1 MSTILT
7 RAILIACSTGLTA
20 CATQGYPGP
29 QLPDDQTAKVSLA
42 APSISWLP
50 PFWIF
55 PLNLLPR
62 LDEDWKNTVDY
73 KIHLNQQELNRFDSI
88 SLLPGRHN
96 VSAQYVR
103 RNVELIGG
111 KNCTSSDSK
120 YVKDDRSESCTR
132 TTSCKGLFKI
142 TEQEHNCS
150 LAFRA
155 AAGGVYKLAVITPA
169 VGEIRLSLRDTAA
182 RQSDQWNTCYWTPDR
197 SHEEYLTDTVTSDCS
212 IRSAPPKQPVPDSR
226 HLLAPDKPNALEHCD
241 HEKLPDRHPQ
251 PRVERPDAAHKH
263 HHRPF
268 NPQERCDMADGK
280 PRIYP
285 RKGKHEHPR
294 KIAIDI
300 QNETSPIGFDV
311 NTGEHPVPGGEKGP
325 RPDKDRV
332 ETPKITAPLESAKGE
347 PALKE
352 TRKDDVSVGATTRTE
367 TIPSASDSPA
377 KGPKTKTE
385 TEIEKLPPAGID
397 PNGNPTSSPSS
408 PSNPAADPYSLKTGD
423 SKSTASDLSSKD
435 NTSSSGNPAPTN
447 NIQTNPSTSV
457 PADSLSAKE
466 IATPTPS
473 HGDSD
478 QSSTNL
484 PSVEKAIVPPVSAQ
498 PTSADQVPSDISTRA
513 IDSKS
518 TADSASNST
527 ATSASFG
534 SSAVNSN
541 TTANPVLEPATTS
554 STNYSVAPAATPVA
568 SGDSSGGS
576 IGSSSTSEPTPASAP
591 SSSYSS
597 APASSPSANSG
608 SSTAGTSSST
618 ASESAPSAKPSSSS
632 SSSENSSLSSND
644 SPSATGP
651 APAPTPTPTPTP
663 SPTPSPAPAATQTPN
678 PDPTL
683 AAPAAIAPAI
693 GP

>member
-42 APSISWLP
+42 APSLAWLP

-111 KNCTSSDSK
+111 KTCTSSDSK

-155 AAGGVYKLAVITPA
+155 AAGGVYKLAVNTPA

-182 RQSDQWNTCYWTPDR
+182 RQSDQWNACYWTPDR

-212 IRSAPPKQPVPDSR
+212 IRSAPPKPPIPDN
-226 HLLAPDKPNALEHCD
+226 HLQAPDKPHALEHCD
-241 HEKLPDRHPQ
+241 HEKLPDHHPQ
-251 PRVERPDAAHKH
+251 PRVERPDTPNKH
-263 HHRPF
+263 HDRPF

-285 RKGKHEHPR
+285 RKGKHEHPG
-294 KIAIDI
+294 KIAIDM
-300 QNETSPIGFDV
+300 QQETSPIGFDV
-311 NTGEHPVPGGEKGP
+311 NIGEHPVPGGEKGP
-325 RPDKDRV
+325 RPDKGRAG
-332 ETPKITAPLESAKGE
+332 TPKITAPLESANGE
-347 PALKE
+347 PTSKE
-352 TRKDDVSVGATTRTE
+352 TRNDEVSTEATTRTE
-367 TIPSASDSPA
+367 TIPSASNSSA

-397 PNGNPTSSPSS
+397 PNGNQTPS

-423 SKSTASDLSSKD
+423 SSSTASDLSSKD
-435 NTSSSGNPAPTN
+435 NTSSSVNPAPTN

-554 STNYSVAPAATPVA
+554 SSNYSVAPAATPVA

-663 SPTPSPAPAATQTPN
+663 
-678 PDPTL
+678 
-683 AAPAAIAPAI
+683 APAAIPSPSPEPTPAAPAGI
-693 GP
+693 APAVVP